1 MVQIHSPRPNFQ
13 STIYEHTNS
22 CGAPGHWRG
31 GQWFKLICP
40 DNSFPSHINAL
51 RCVLNWD
58 SYFIFADNTD
68 KICGFVWKFTVLSQ
82 PKLSW
87 RMISEAS

>member
-1 MVQIHSPRPNFQ
+1 MVQAHLPRPF
-13 STIYEHTNS
+13 
-22 CGAPGHWRG
+22 
-31 GQWFKLICP
+31 
-40 DNSFPSHINAL
+40 FPLSYAL

-68 KICGFVWKFTVLSQ
+68 KIFGFVWKFTVLSQ